1 MLSPIKPGLSKIV
14 MFLKSFILLLPLF
27 ILIFSGFI
35 MGRLVTLSED
45 TLLKILADF
54 FMPLLVFSSLYLSPI
69 SPLDMLTLSGS
80 VVFVIILTLSAALI
94 YAAVSG
100 ADKQTFTLPVIFMNS
115 GFLGIP
121 LMQIWGGYE
130 AMNIIIIYDQIQMFL
145 IFTLGYLLLEGG
157 VSITGIKASVKSPIL
172 WAVIAGFMFNLLSIP
187 LPESLIRTFSFAGN
201 AAPPLAAFA
210 LGHSLSGRKKERVS
224 IHVFTGIILRMVGG
238 FLCGILTVRLFN
250 VAGLMKTVI
259 LVTSALPAA
268 VFSYVLPARLG
279 YDSSIPREIVII
291 STILGVVTIPLSFYL
306 AELI

>member
-1 MLSPIKPGLSKIV
+1 MLLES
-14 MFLKSFILLLPLF
+14 FLILLPLF

-35 MGRLVTLSED
+35 MGRIVKLSED
-45 TLLKILADF
+45 TLLRILADF

-69 SPLDMLTLSGS
+69 SPVEILTLSGS
-80 VVFVIILTLSAALI
+80 VVFVIILTLAAALI
-94 YAAVSG
+94 YATVSG
-100 ADKQTFTLPVIFMNS
+100 TDKHTFTLPVIFMNS

-121 LMQIWGGYE
+121 LMQLWGGYE
-130 AMNIIIIYDQIQMFL
+130 AMNIIIIYDQIQTFF

-157 VSITGIKASVKSPIL
+157 FSNAGIKASIKSPIL
-172 WAVIAGFMFNLLSIP
+172 WAVIAGFTFNLLKIS
-187 LPESLIRTFSFAGN
+187 LPESLIKTFSFGGN

-210 LGHSLSGRKKERVS
+210 LGHSLSGRAKGKIS
-224 IHVFTGIILRMVGG
+224 IHVFAGIILRLVGG
-238 FLCGILTVRLFN
+238 FICGILAVKLFN
-250 VAGLMKTVI
+250 ITGLMKTVI

-291 STILGVVTIPLSFYL
+291 STILGVFTIPLSFYL